1 MAATLFPDSQR
12 LASLSQRSMIVGI
25 IGILASAAGL
35 FLAREQFFRSYL
47 TAFFYV
53 AGFGIGS
60 LGILLLHS
68 VVGGNWGVTVRRLL
82 ESGAR
87 TIPMVGLLFI
97 PLIFGMHDLY
107 LWARPEVVAGDLLL
121 QHKAPYLNV
130 PFLVVRTV
138 VFFGLWSLMA
148 FVVTKMSLAQDT
160 NNDGPLGRRL
170 RRLCGPLIIVHVLMV
185 TFSSFDWIMSLEPHW
200 YSTIFGMLSL
210 AGQNLATMA
219 FLISVV
225 VWLGGDRVVQDA
237 ETKQSVY
244 DLGNLL
250 LAFTMFWAYLAFSQL
265 LIIWAGNLPEEIP
278 YFVRRFHDG
287 WGVLGIGIIL
297 FHFVVPFLML
307 INRYV
312 KRNPVTLSRVALLIL
327 VMRLVEIF
335 FTVAP
340 AHHEM
345 VPFSVHW
352 LDLTAP
358 IGLGGLWLAAFLH
371 QLKGRGHVPGINH
384 LGLSV
389 NSHLNL
395 RTTSHLLEGKAPH
408 VG

>member
-1 MAATLFPDSQR
+1 MTPTLFPTSQR
-12 LASLSQRSMIVGI
+12 LASLSQRALI
-25 IGILASAAGL
+25 IGVLGVLATAAGL
-35 FLAREQFFRSYL
+35 FVAREQFFRSYL
-47 TAFFYV
+47 TAFYYV
-53 AGFGIGS
+53 AGLGIGS
-60 LGILLLHS
+60 LGILLLHC

-87 TIPMVGLLFI
+87 TIPLIAIFFI
-97 PLIFGMHDLY
+97 PLVFGVSDLY
-107 LWARPEVVAGDLLL
+107 LWAQPTLVADDLLL

-130 PFLVVRTV
+130 PFYLARTGV
-138 VFFGLWSLMA
+138 YFAIWSLMA
-148 FVVTKMSLAQDT
+148 FAITKMSLAQDQ
-160 NNDGPLGRRL
+160 NNDSPLGRRL
-170 RRLCGPLIIVHVLMV
+170 RRLCGPLIILHVLMV

-210 AGQNLATMA
+210 AGQNLATIA
-219 FLISVV
+219 FLIAII
-225 VWLGGDRVVQDA
+225 VWLGGEKVVQNAD
-237 ETKQSVY
+237 TKQSVY

-278 YFVRRFHDG
+278 YFLKRFHDG
-287 WGVLGIGIIL
+287 WGVLGLGIIL

-312 KRNPVTLSRVALLIL
+312 KRNPKMLSRVALLIL
-327 VMRLVEIF
+327 VIRLVEIF
-335 FTVAP
+335 FNVAP
-340 AHHEM
+340 AHHDL

-352 LDLTAP
+352 LDFVAP

-371 QLKGRGHVPGINH
+371 QLKGRCDVPGINH
-384 LGLSV
+384 LAM
-389 NSHLNL
+389 
-395 RTTSHLLEGKAPH
+395 GKAPH